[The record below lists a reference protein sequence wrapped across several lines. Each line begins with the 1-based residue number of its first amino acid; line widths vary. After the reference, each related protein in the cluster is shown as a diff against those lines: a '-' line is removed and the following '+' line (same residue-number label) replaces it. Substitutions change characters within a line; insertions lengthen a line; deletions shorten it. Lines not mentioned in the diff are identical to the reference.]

1 MVILDVLLLLHVPA
15 SSAVDEADDV
25 FISRVAYDS
34 FFLQA
39 KKKKRWEY
47 WAASEA
53 TRRH

>member
-34 FFLQA
+34 
-39 KKKKRWEY
+39 
-47 WAASEA
+47 SSC
-53 TRRH
+53 RRRRSGGSTGQRGI